1 MRDLNVPLQER
12 DLGKAPLNEA
22 ELGALIGDA
31 GITEFLNTRSASYR
45 QHGFK
50 DRPPTRAQAITLMA
64 QDPNL
69 IKRPITV
76 KGATK
81 VIGFDV
87 ARLRQLLDRQ

>member
-1 MRDLNVPLQER
+1 M
-12 DLGKAPLNEA
+12 NET
-22 ELGALIGDA
+22 ELGTLIGDA
-31 GITEFLNTRSASYR
+31 SIMEFLNTRSASYR

-50 DRPPTRAQAITLMA
+50 DRPPTKAQAIALMA

-81 VIGFDV
+81 VTGFDV